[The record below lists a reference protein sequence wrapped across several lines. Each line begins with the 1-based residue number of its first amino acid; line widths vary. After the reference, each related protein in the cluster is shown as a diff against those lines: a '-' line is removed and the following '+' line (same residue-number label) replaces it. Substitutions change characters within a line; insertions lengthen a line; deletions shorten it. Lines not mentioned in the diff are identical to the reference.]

1 MRNHN
6 QQSRR
11 TRHLAVAAVIF
22 ATALASLGQAPEQS
36 KKNID
41 VQRSTLTIRVY
52 KTGLFSAF
60 AHDHEIRAPIQS
72 GSFDTTKKSVE
83 LKVDSRT
90 LRVVDPDVSDS
101 DRTQIQSTM
110 LGQKVLD
117 SDRFPDIKFQSTR
130 VESAGEG
137 KWNVT
142 GDLQLHGETHSVVI
156 AVKSADGHFTGTATL
171 RQKDFGITPVSIA
184 GGSVKVKDEL
194 RVEFD
199 VVGTP

>member
-1 MRNHN
+1 M
-6 QQSRR
+6 
-11 TRHLAVAAVIF
+11 
-22 ATALASLGQAPEQS
+22 
-36 KKNID
+36 D

-72 GSFDTTKKSVE
+72 GSFDTIKKSVE
-83 LKVDSRT
+83 LKVDSRA
-90 LRVVDPDVSDS
+90 LRVVDRDVSDS
-101 DRTQIQSTM
+101 DRAQIQSTM
-110 LGQKVLD
+110 LGPKVLD

-199 VVGTP
+199 VVGTR